1 MNNIKDNFATLLSK
15 EMDRKE
21 FLRYIAAAGI
31 IAAGAG
37 TLLQS
42 LLNIDRS
49 QKSKPANLSAA
60 GYGASTYGGQVTR
73 S

>member
-1 MNNIKDNFATLLSK
+1 MQNIKDNFATLLNK

-31 IAAGAG
+31 MAAGAG

-42 LLNIDRS
+42 LLSMDRS
-49 QKSKPANLSAA
+49 QKSKTNLSA
-60 GYGASTYGGQVTR
+60 GYGTSTYGGQVTR

>member
-1 MNNIKDNFATLLSK
+1 MNNIKNNFATLLNK

-42 LLNIDRS
+42 LLNIDHS
-49 QKSKPANLSAA
+49 QKSKSNLSAT